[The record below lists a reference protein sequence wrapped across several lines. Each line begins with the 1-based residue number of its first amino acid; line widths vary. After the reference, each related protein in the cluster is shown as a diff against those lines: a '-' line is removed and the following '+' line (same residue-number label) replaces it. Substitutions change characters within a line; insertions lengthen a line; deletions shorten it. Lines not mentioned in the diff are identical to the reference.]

1 MLNINIRLYIL
12 KVIHAVVRDA
22 HILSIINNHPNLSSS
37 FAKLR
42 DLFSNC
48 IPHLLRDSAV
58 SAVLTIR
65 IAAVRALP
73 CKSGIRI

>member
-22 HILSIINNHPNLSSS
+22 HILYIINSRPNRHSS

-42 DLFSNC
+42 VFFSNC
-48 IPHLLRDSAV
+48 IPHLLRNSAV

-65 IAAVRALP
+65 IAAVCTLP
-73 CKSGIRI
+73 CKAGI